1 MTKLII
7 QHAIQRKTLTRVHV
21 KINRKASVLNMSC
34 YYVTVVDCLI
44 RWHLVKFNTT
54 VAVNFANSTC
64 ISTLLFTDRKLTE
77 KSL

>member
-1 MTKLII
+1 MNYTTCYTTKVFI
-7 QHAIQRKTLTRVHV
+7 RVHV

-54 VAVNFANSTC
+54 VAVNFLNSTC
-64 ISTLLFTDRKLTE
+64 ISTLPCTATDRKLAE